1 MAIKASK
8 GYRLLIKNSLKR
20 NDANRKFPPL
30 GVPLTKEQAAELKTL
45 LGPNFKD
52 FTVDNDEN

>member
-1 MAIKASK
+1 MGKLS
-8 GYRLLIKNSLKR
+8 IKNSLKR